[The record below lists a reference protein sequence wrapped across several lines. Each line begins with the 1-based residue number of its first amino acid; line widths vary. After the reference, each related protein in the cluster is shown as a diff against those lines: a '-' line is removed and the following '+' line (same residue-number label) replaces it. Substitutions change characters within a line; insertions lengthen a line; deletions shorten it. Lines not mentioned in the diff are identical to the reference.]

1 MSEATQPSPG
11 MSPSRI
17 CFVTL
22 EFHGLFKNGG
32 IGTAS
37 TSLALALASK
47 GLDVTVVIPNA
58 DELGPRLQTGDF
70 ESLKADYAKLGIT
83 LDYVRPHPHI
93 DGSLDEPRTI
103 SYCVF
108 LYLQQARF
116 DVVLFNDNGGQAYY
130 SVLAKRTGVFENP
143 PLLCIVAHGPLEW
156 VNELNMTEFVGRGQ
170 IAVDYLERS
179 SVRLADILVSPS
191 QYMLEWMSSHDW
203 VLPRRSVVIQ
213 NLVDVNG
220 LEAKSAQSAG
230 SVPVR
235 EIVFFGRMETRKG
248 ISLFCDALD
257 ILDQTTDLSSV
268 TVTFLGKFHRIGSL
282 HSGVYV
288 AERGRHW
295 KASLRI
301 LSGYDQNEALE
312 YLRRPGK
319 LAVIPSSAEN
329 SPCVVAECL
338 QLGLL
343 FLATNSGGTAE
354 LIAPTDQNT
363 CLFAPEAAALARR
376 LGEVLRSGHH
386 PAHLAV
392 SRANTLGKWID
403 LLGSGNAQCSVPC
416 SKLPLVSV
424 CLVWSESI
432 DFEAC
437 LASLARQSYSNIEF
451 VVVAHPDSGA
461 PGMFPVVTER
471 AGIIEIAVHICANI
485 SAGRGSAR
493 DEAARLATGEYLLFV
508 DEPIATLLPGAVEAF
523 VVAAER
529 TGADILTALRAIGPG
544 SQMAKLADRHWVFP
558 IGACVELGSLENC
571 FGEGAFLIKSG
582 YFALTNGFGADC
594 DDSSLDWIFLA
605 RALLAGASLELIP
618 SPVIELRERRHTISD
633 GQLTVD
639 SQRRVLRAYG
649 EAPLST
655 VRHIFESLFDV
666 HRVNQV
672 KMRQALDGLAGPAR
686 ELATRLSKLDPGAKD
701 AARLFVEYCCERR
714 MVDLA
719 LDFALNNDVAF
730 LNETIGSARR
740 ATEEAVLDTVRAG
753 RLDLW
758 HTIDLTEVLQARSSS
773 LRIPGNSELLRLL
786 GGSIMHSA
794 PAGDCIVKVAG
805 AVPPGTGSILVTVV
819 AEGSGSALLAAVMQD
834 SNLSPA
840 LNVDRLVAGGCA
852 WSGWVVGADAGVAT
866 ELSIVLREPTTNSTD
881 LFLLTRSEPSA
892 SGPSLTV
899 TWQRLAVAVRIAD
912 STTKNSIQRATPM
925 SRVRDELLNLGE
937 VLTDMSGVPIDIFKP
952 GERTLL
958 HPLPDRLALVRI
970 PAALPPSTRGL
981 RCAVSLEHA
990 KAHPV
995 DFGLWVRPA
1004 SEPARSHSELL
1015 EDATFSGWLQVALP
1029 FKQHSLTFLLPTS
1042 NGAVMDVYLA
1052 TRVAGFRDVN
1062 FCHAFWHEFWILE

>member
-1 MSEATQPSPG
+1 

-32 IGTAS
+32 IGTAT

-58 DELGPRLQTGDF
+58 DDSGPRLQTGDF
-70 ESLKADYAKLGIT
+70 ESLKADYAKLGVK

-156 VNELNMTEFVGRGQ
+156 VNELNMTEYVGRGQ

-179 SVRLADILVSPS
+179 SVRLADVLVSPS
-191 QYMLEWMSSHDW
+191 QYMLEWMASRDW
-203 VLPRRSVVIQ
+203 VLPKRSEVLQ

-230 SVPVR
+230 SVPIR

-257 ILDQTTDLSSV
+257 LLDQTADLSSV
-268 TVTFLGKFHRIGSL
+268 RVTFLGKFHRIGSL

-319 LAVIPSSAEN
+319 LAVIASSAEN

-354 LIAPTDQNT
+354 LIAPKNRCA
-363 CLFAPEAAALARR
+363 CLFAPEPAALAQR
-376 LGEVLRSGHH
+376 LGDVLRSGHN
-386 PAHLAV
+386 PAQLAV
-392 SRANTLGKWID
+392 SRVNTLDRWVK
-403 LLGSGNAQCSVPC
+403 LLGSGNAEYSVSSP
-416 SKLPLVSV
+416 KPPRVSV
-424 CLVWSESI
+424 CLVWSDSSE
-432 DFEAC
+432 FAAC
-437 LASLARQSYSNIEF
+437 LAALARQSYSNIEF

-461 PGMFPVVTER
+461 PGMFQLVREHVGVEEIPVHVCTGNL
-471 AGIIEIAVHICANI
+471 AC
-485 SAGRGSAR
+485 RGSAR

-523 VVAAER
+523 VTAADR
-529 TGADILTALRAIGPG
+529 TGADVLTALRAIGPNN
-544 SQMAKLADRHWVFP
+544 QMPKLVDRQWVFP

-571 FGEGAFLIKSG
+571 FGEGAFLIKSSC
-582 YFALTNGFGADC
+582 FAKTDGFDADC
-594 DDSSLDWIFLA
+594 DNSSLDWIFLA
-605 RALLAGASLELIP
+605 KALLAGASLELIP
-618 SPVIELRERRHTISD
+618 SPIIELRERRLTISD

-639 SQRRVLRAYG
+639 SQRRVLHAYG
-649 EAPLST
+649 KAPLST
-655 VRHIFESLFDV
+655 VRRIFESLFDV

-672 KMRQALDGLAGPAR
+672 KMRQALEGLAGPAR
-686 ELATRLSKLDPGAKD
+686 ELATRLSRLDPGAKD
-701 AARLFVEYCCERR
+701 TARLFVEFCCERR

-730 LNETIGSARR
+730 LSETIGAARR
-740 ATEEAVLDTVRAG
+740 ATEEAVLDTVRAR

-758 HTIDLTEVLQARSSS
+758 HTIDLTEVLQARSSPF
-773 LRIPGNSELLRLL
+773 RIPGAGELLRLP
-786 GGSIMHSA
+786 GGSIMHPA

-805 AVPPGTGSILVTVV
+805 AVPPGTGSILVTCL
-819 AEGSGSALLAAVMQD
+819 AEGSGSALLAAVVQD
-834 SNLSPA
+834 SDLSPA
-840 LNVDRLVAGGCA
+840 LNIDRLVAGGRA
-852 WSGWVVGADAGVAT
+852 WSGWVAGADAGSAT
-866 ELSIVLREPTTNSTD
+866 ELSIVLPEPAASSSD
-881 LFLLTRSEPSA
+881 LYLLTRNERSA
-892 SGPSLTV
+892 SGPAMTV
-899 TWQRLAVAVRIAD
+899 TWQRLTVAVRIAD

-925 SRVRDELLNLGE
+925 SRIQDERLNLGE
-937 VLTDMSGVPIDIFKP
+937 VLTEMSGVPIDIFKP

-981 RCAVSLEHA
+981 RCAVSVEHA

-995 DFGLWVRPA
+995 DFGLWVRPVSA
-1004 SEPARSHSELL
+1004 PAQSHSELL
-1015 EDATFSGWLQVALP
+1015 EDETFSGWLQVALP
-1029 FKQHSLTFLLPTS
+1029 FKQHNLTFLLPAP
-1042 NGAVMDVYLA
+1042 NGAAMDIYLA